1 MAREKEKAIRLL
13 KHIKHG
19 DEKLVMNLKQTN
31 LFDGES

>member
-13 KHIKHG
+13 NYIKHG